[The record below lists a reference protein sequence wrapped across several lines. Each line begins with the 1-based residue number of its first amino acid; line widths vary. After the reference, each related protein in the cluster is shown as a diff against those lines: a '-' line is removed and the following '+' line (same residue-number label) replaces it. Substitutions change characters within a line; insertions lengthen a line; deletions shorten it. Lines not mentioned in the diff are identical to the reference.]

1 MSIRNEVR
9 VGVFYTFIFKYI
21 GIAAQ
26 ILTTSILARLL
37 SPDEFGIVVAVLVFV
52 SFFQLISDSGI
63 AASIIQDKELTTQ
76 EIFSLFVISLILSVL
91 LAIMFFLLGPL
102 IANFYKNN
110 EYIKISALLS
120 ISLFFYTAHIVP
132 WATMYRDQ
140 RFKAIGY
147 VHLIVQ
153 ILGAIFAIILAL
165 KGFSYYS
172 LVYQSI
178 LQAASKFFIVIFLAP
193 VSFTKQINFRII
205 KKIYKYSLF
214 KLFNDIVQFLSKNL
228 DNLLIGKYIGMNQLG
243 YYDKAY
249 KLMLLPV
256 GSLADVVSQVL
267 HPVLS
272 LRQNN
277 PDIIYNFLKKLTKFM
292 AILGIPLSILLYF
305 TAGEIIQIL
314 FGNQWFASIPPFKY
328 LALSVCIQMV
338 LSGSTSVFL
347 SLGKS
352 KLLFLS
358 GLLSFL
364 TLVIAILSGIF
375 IIGNITGTSFLIL
388 IAFLINFFQVYYLLV
403 VKVMGKNIFDFILQL
418 KTGLVIGFI
427 VLIINVLV
435 ANFLQLNNVFLSLL
449 IKGSFSTI
457 SFILML
463 ILLKEFNSF
472 IEIVRK
478 RKD

>member
-277 PDIIYNFLKKLTKFM
+277 PDIIYNFLK
-292 AILGIPLSILLYF
+292 
-305 TAGEIIQIL
+305 
-314 FGNQWFASIPPFKY
+314 N
-328 LALSVCIQMV
+328 
-338 LSGSTSVFL
+338 
-347 SLGKS
+347 
-352 KLLFLS
+352 
-358 GLLSFL
+358 
-364 TLVIAILSGIF
+364 
-375 IIGNITGTSFLIL
+375 
-388 IAFLINFFQVYYLLV
+388 
-403 VKVMGKNIFDFILQL
+403 
-418 KTGLVIGFI
+418 
-427 VLIINVLV
+427 
-435 ANFLQLNNVFLSLL
+435 
-449 IKGSFSTI
+449 
-457 SFILML
+457 
-463 ILLKEFNSF
+463 
-472 IEIVRK
+472 
-478 RKD
+478 